1 MLQQRSA
8 ARLSVAYGVCAR
20 AFAHVG
26 RQGAAGSAGV
36 ALAAAV
42 TGVAEADGELGQRAR
57 PATGRRVILPSCHR
71 LPLAVIP

>member
-1 MLQQRSA
+1 MGQPCEFQVGPLQSPILA
-8 ARLSVAYGVCAR
+8 GV
-20 AFAHVG
+20 
-26 RQGAAGSAGV
+26 AGV